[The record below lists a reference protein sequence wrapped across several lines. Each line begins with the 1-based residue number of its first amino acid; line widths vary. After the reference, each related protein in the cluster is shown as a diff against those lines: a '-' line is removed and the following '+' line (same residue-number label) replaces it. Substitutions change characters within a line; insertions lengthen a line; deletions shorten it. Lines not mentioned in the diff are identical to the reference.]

1 MDELYIDVSTN
12 LLYDIR
18 LRIEG
23 AVDLYE
29 GDALCLKRLAVDN
42 DKLDA
47 ACAFDTIGSA
57 LYDLRRDIQKLHAA
71 HIATEG
77 GVEMVIANGR
87 DPAILYDIVE
97 GKPVGTRLKAKEA
110 AR

>member
-1 MDELYIDVSTN
+1 MEELYIDISTN

-23 AVDLYE
+23 VVNLYE

-42 DKLDA
+42 DMPDS

-57 LYDLRRDIQKLHAA
+57 LYDLRRDIQKLHSA
-71 HIATEG
+71 HIRECIRQSRA
-77 GVEMVIANGR
+77 
-87 DPAILYDIVE
+87 
-97 GKPVGTRLKAKEA
+97 
-110 AR
+110 